1 MSELGRLLTAMV
13 TPFNNKGEVDY
24 GQAKKLALAL
34 LDSGS
39 EGFILSGTTGEAPT
53 LSNEEKLKL
62 FSEIKSTISDRG
74 SVVANT
80 GTYNT
85 AESIELTK
93 EAEKTGADAILMVVP
108 PYSKPSQEGLYQHF
122 KAIAAATKLSCMLYN
137 VPGRTVTNL
146 AVDTV
151 IRLSKIDNIVAVKE
165 ASGNLTQIAKIIE
178 GTADD
183 FMVYS
188 GNDGDTFPVVAMG
201 GRGVVSVVSHLV
213 GLQMKDMIDKT
224 LVGNNKEAATIHRGL
239 LPLID
244 AMFMVSNPCPTK
256 YALNKIGLYVGIT
269 RLPLVM
275 PDEKSAAAIDAV
287 LKNYTIDIKP

>member
-1 MSELGRLLTAMV
+1 MVELGRLLTAMV
-13 TPFNNKGEVDY
+13 TPFNDKGEVDY

-53 LSNEEKLKL
+53 LSVEEKLKL
-62 FSEIKSTISDRG
+62 FAEIKSTIGDRG

-85 AESIELTK
+85 AASVELTK
-93 EAEKTGADAILMVVP
+93 EAEKAGADAILMVVP

-122 KAIAAATKLSCMLYN
+122 SAIAAVTKLPCMLYN

-146 AVDTV
+146 AAATV
-151 IRLSKIDNIVAVKE
+151 IRLSKIDNIVAIKE
-165 ASGNLTQIAKIIE
+165 ASGNLAQVAEIIQR
-178 GTADD
+178 TAGD
-183 FMVYS
+183 FRVYS
-188 GNDGDTFPVVAMG
+188 GNDGDTFHIMAMG
-201 GRGVVSVVSHLV
+201 GYGVVSVVAHLV
-213 GLQMKDMIDKT
+213 GRQLKDMIDK
-224 LVGNNKEAATIHRGL
+224 LLAGNIKDAAAIHRGL
-239 LPLID
+239 FRLVD

-256 YALNKIGLYVGIT
+256 YALNKIGLNVGRT

-275 PDEKSAAAIDAV
+275 PDEKTEAAIDAV
-287 LKNYTIDIKP
+287 LKNYTIDINP

>member
-122 KAIAAATKLSCMLYN
+122 KAIAAATKLPCMLYN

-151 IRLSKIDNIVAVKE
+151 IRLSKIANIVAVKE

-256 YALNKIGLYVGIT
+256 YALNKIGLNVGIT

>member
-13 TPFNNKGEVDY
+13 TPFNDKGELDY
-24 GQAKKLALAL
+24 DQAKKLALAL

-39 EGFILSGTTGEAPT
+39 EGLILSGTTGEAPT

-62 FSEIKSTISDRG
+62 FAEIKSAIGNRG

-85 AESIELTK
+85 AASVEMTK
-93 EAEKTGADAILMVVP
+93 QAEKAGADAILMVVP
-108 PYSKPSQEGLYQHF
+108 PYNKPSQEGLYQHF
-122 KAIAAATKLSCMLYN
+122 KTIAAATKLPCMLYN

-165 ASGNLTQIAKIIE
+165 ASGNLVQIAKIIE
-178 GTADD
+178 GTSDD

-213 GLQMKDMIDKT
+213 GRQMKDMIEKT
-224 LVGNNKEAATIHRGL
+224 LAGNNKEAAAIHRRL
-239 LPLID
+239 LPLVD
-244 AMFMVSNPCPTK
+244 AMFIASNPTPTK
-256 YALNKIGLYVGIT
+256 YALNKIGLNVGGV

-275 PDEKSAAAIDAV
+275 PDEKSEVAIDAV
-287 LKNYTIDIKP
+287 LANYTIDIKP

>member
-13 TPFNNKGEVDY
+13 TPFNDKGEVDY
-24 GQAKKLALAL
+24 SQAKKLALAL

-53 LSNEEKLKL
+53 LSNEEKLEL
-62 FSEIKSTISDRG
+62 YFEIKSTISDRG

-85 AESIELTK
+85 AASIELTK
-93 EAEKTGADAILMVVP
+93 EAEKAGADAILMVVP

-122 KAIAAATKLSCMLYN
+122 RAIAAASRLPCMLYN

-188 GNDGDTFPVVAMG
+188 GNDGDAFPVVAMG

-224 LVGNNKEAATIHRGL
+224 LVGNNKEAAAIHRGL
-239 LPLID
+239 LPLVD
-244 AMFMVSNPCPTK
+244 AMFIVSNPCPTK
-256 YALNKIGLYVGIT
+256 YALNKIGLNVGGT

-275 PDEKSAAAIDAV
+275 PDEKTAAAIDAV

>member
-1 MSELGRLLTAMV
+1 MV
-13 TPFNNKGEVDY
+13 TPFNSKGEVDY

-53 LSNEEKLKL
+53 LSVEEKLKL
-62 FSEIKSTISDRG
+62 FAEIKSTIGDRG

-85 AESIELTK
+85 AASVELTK
-93 EAEKTGADAILMVVP
+93 EAEKAGADAILMVVP

-122 KAIAAATKLSCMLYN
+122 AAITAATKLPCMLYN

-146 AVDTV
+146 AAATV
-151 IRLSKIDNIVAVKE
+151 IRLSKIDNIVAIKE
-165 ASGNLTQIAKIIE
+165 ASGNLAQVAEIIQR
-178 GTADD
+178 TADD

-188 GNDGDTFPVVAMG
+188 GNDGDTFHIMAMG
-201 GRGVVSVVSHLV
+201 GHGVVSVVSHLV
-213 GLQMKDMIDKT
+213 GRQIKDMIDK
-224 LVGNNKEAATIHRGL
+224 LLAGNIKDSADIHRRL
-239 LPLID
+239 YRLVD

-256 YALNKIGLYVGIT
+256 YALNKIGLNVGGT

-275 PDEKSAAAIDAV
+275 PDEKTEAAIDAI

>member
-1 MSELGRLLTAMV
+1 MV
-13 TPFNNKGEVDY
+13 TPFNDRGEVDY
-24 GQAKKLALAL
+24 GQSKKLALAL
-34 LDSGS
+34 LDSGT

-53 LSNEEKLKL
+53 LSVEEKLKL
-62 FSEIKSTISDRG
+62 FSEIRAAIGNRG

-85 AESIELTK
+85 AASVELTK
-93 EAEKTGADAILMVVP
+93 QAEKAGADAILMVVP
-108 PYSKPSQEGLYQHF
+108 PYNKPSQEGLYRHF
-122 KAIAAATKLSCMLYN
+122 ETIAAATKLPCMLYN

-151 IRLSKIDNIVAVKE
+151 IRLSEIDNIVAVKE

-188 GNDGDTFPVVAMG
+188 GNDGDAFPVVAMG

-213 GLQMKDMIDKT
+213 GLQMKDMIEKT
-224 LVGNNKEAATIHRGL
+224 LVGNIKEAAAIHRRL
-239 LPLID
+239 LPLVD
-244 AMFMVSNPCPTK
+244 AMFIVSNPTPTK
-256 YALNKIGLYVGIT
+256 YALNKLGLNVGGT

-275 PDEKSAAAIDAV
+275 PDDKAAAAIDAE
-287 LKNYTIDIKP
+287 LNKHTIDIRP